1 MDHAQRSSHQQNSLS
16 SPSPPPIAP
25 SSQLA
30 TTNSTTATPSKPIHH
45 HHNQHHTSL
54 RSKSELIN
62 LIPEETDEEKQ
73 REIAQRKTASDRE
86 RTRMRDMNDAFE
98 MLRAKLAHRKQPGK
112 KMSKIQALRFAIEYM
127 SDLEETL
134 TMTTRL
140 PGAGGAYYQWART
153 RGFIWARE
161 KAKLPEYHNLQ
172 QISTDGNGNCLPV
185 SDQSQLMCPVLS
197 VDSYGGVGAGA
208 TASPVL
214 GQDIGYPS
222 NGMQYPI
229 PSPND
234 VTLRP

>member
-1 MDHAQRSSHQQNSLS
+1 MDPSHVHSDQLNPLS
-16 SPSPPPIAP
+16 STPPLHPPHPSQHHNP
-25 SSQLA
+25 
-30 TTNSTTATPSKPIHH
+30 ATPNHT
-45 HHNQHHTSL
+45 QHHTQHPHHLIPTTPITTSP
-54 RSKSELIN
+54 RTRPELIN
-62 LIPEETDEEKQ
+62 LVPEETEEE
-73 REIAQRKTASDRE
+73 REREMAQRKTASDRE

-161 KAKLPEYHNLQ
+161 KAKLPEYHNLP
-172 QISTDGNGNCLPV
+172 QITTDGNGNCLPAPT
-185 SDQSQLMCPVLS
+185 DPQSQLMCPVLN
-197 VDSYGGVGAGA
+197 VEPYGAGA
-208 TASPVL
+208 GT
-214 GQDIGYPS
+214 QDVGYPPA
-222 NGMQYPI
+222 GMQYTLQ
-229 PSPND
+229 SPND